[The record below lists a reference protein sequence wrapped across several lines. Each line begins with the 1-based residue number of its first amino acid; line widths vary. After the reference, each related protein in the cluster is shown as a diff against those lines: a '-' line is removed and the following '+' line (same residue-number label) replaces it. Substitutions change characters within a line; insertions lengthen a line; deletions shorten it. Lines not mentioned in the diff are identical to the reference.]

1 MDGRA
6 WLRGSIAQPHF
17 AIRWITFGP
26 QPRRHTPYPLCCL
39 VSGRFEIRRP
49 PLLHTKATLKA
60 KKVFLSPLAKLK
72 NTQKVNQYN
81 KEPASAFYF
90 WQSKIEIL
98 KIKNICLYSKASK
111 TLWSI
116 LMKLCMRKFVM
127 RTSWDEDERAKQV
140 TAAYCLK
147 ITQIVIF
154 EFYFLA
160 FSTFI
165 WHIKNW
171 PVW

>member
-26 QPRRHTPYPLCCL
+26 PPRRHTPYPLCCL

-98 KIKNICLYSKASK
+98 KIENICLYSKASK

-127 RTSWDEDERAKQV
+127 RTSWGWTCKASDRRILFENNSN
-140 TAAYCLK
+140 CHIWILFFG
-147 ITQIVIF
+147 IF
-154 EFYFLA
+154 HLHLTY
-160 FSTFI
+160 
-165 WHIKNW
+165 
-171 PVW
+171 